1 MRMRLIIA
9 LKVFVFISISAQ
21 SNFLFAN
28 KKLTEDY
35 VSNFKA
41 SAISEMKRTGIPASI
56 KLAQG
61 MLESNLGRSDLAYRA
76 NNHFGIK
83 CGNNWTGEVYYKL
96 DDDIDSTGNIME
108 SCFRSYAS
116 AFESYVAHSD
126 FLTNPAK
133 SSRYGF
139 LFTLGTT
146 DYEGWAN
153 GLRFSGYATDPT
165 YANKL
170 IKIIESNQLYKYDE
184 PIMTPKNNASEPI
197 LVSNEV
203 KENPKSTNSKVD
215 VKNTDVKKTTPK
227 TSSNTK
233 YKSSKINDLKAVYAN
248 GGETV
253 KDLSNRMGKD
263 VFEIL
268 EYNEG
273 ITSQDEIFDDG
284 EIVFLE
290 KKKRAYHDDQTA
302 FHIVSSDE
310 TMYEISQMYGI
321 RLESLLAKNNLTHD
335 AVPNKG
341 AKISLIK
348 NLSKKETPSF
358 RYVERFDSYVDLG
371 GLK

>member
-1 MRMRLIIA
+1 MRMKFIIA
-9 LKVFVFISISAQ
+9 LKVFVFMSISAQ
-21 SNFLFAN
+21 SSYMFAN

-35 VSNFKA
+35 VSNFKSA
-41 SAISEMKRTGIPASI
+41 AISEMKRTGIPASI

-83 CGNNWTGEVYYKL
+83 CGSNWTGEVYYKL
-96 DDDIDSTGNIME
+96 DDDIDSTGNIKE

-116 AFESYVAHSD
+116 ALESYVAHSD

-184 PIMTPKNNASEPI
+184 PIFTPRNNASELV

-203 KENPKSTNSKVD
+203 KENPKNNQSKD
-215 VKNTDVKKTTPK
+215 AVKNSEVKKTTTKASP
-227 TSSNTK
+227 NAK
-233 YKSSKINDLKAVYAN
+233 YKTSKINDLKAVFAF
-248 GGETV
+248 GGETI
-253 KDLSNRMGKD
+253 KELSNRMGKD

-273 ITSQDEIFDDG
+273 ITTQDEILEDG

-302 FHIVSSDE
+302 FHLVSSDE
-310 TMYEISQMYGI
+310 TMYEISQMYGV
-321 RLESLLAKNNLTHD
+321 RLESLLAKNNLTSD

>member
-1 MRMRLIIA
+1 MKFIIA
-9 LKVFVFISISAQ
+9 IKVFVFMSISAQ
-21 SNFLFAN
+21 TSYMFAN

-41 SAISEMKRTGIPASI
+41 AAISEMKRTGIPASI

-83 CGNNWTGEVYYKL
+83 CGGNWTGEVYYKL
-96 DDDIDSTGNIME
+96 DDDIDSTGNLQE

-184 PIMTPKNNASEPI
+184 PIFTPKDNASEPV

-203 KENPKSTNSKVD
+203 KENPKNVQSKVD
-215 VKNTDVKKTTPK
+215 VKNTEVKNKTPK
-227 TSSNTK
+227 ASTK
-233 YKSSKINDLKAVYAN
+233 TRYKSIKINDLKALYAN
-248 GGETV
+248 GGETI
-253 KDLSNRMGKD
+253 KDLSKRMGKD

-273 ITSQDEIFDDG
+273 ITSQDEILDAG
-284 EIVFLE
+284 AIVFLE
-290 KKKRAYHDDQTA
+290 KKKRAYHDDNTA
-302 FHIVSSDE
+302 FHTVTADE
-310 TMYEISQMYGI
+310 TMYDISQMYGI
-321 RLESLLAKNNLTHD
+321 RLESLLAKNNLTPD
-335 AVPNKG
+335 AVPNQG

-348 NLSKKETPSF
+348 NLSKKDTPSF

>member
-1 MRMRLIIA
+1 MRLIIA

-21 SNFLFAN
+21 SSFLFAN

-35 VSNFKA
+35 VSNFKSA
-41 SAISEMKRTGIPASI
+41 AISEMKRTGIPASV

-61 MLESNLGRSDLAYRA
+61 MLESNLGRSDLAYKA

-83 CGNNWTGEVYYKL
+83 CGGNWTGEVYYKH
-96 DDDIDSTGNIME
+96 DDDIDSTGNLME
-108 SCFRSYAS
+108 SCFRSYPT
-116 AFESYVAHSD
+116 AFESYIAHSD

-133 SSRYGF
+133 ASRYGF
-139 LFTLGTT
+139 LFTLGST

-184 PIMTPKNNASEPI
+184 PVIMPKNNVQEPI
-197 LVSNEV
+197 LVISEV
-203 KENPKSTNSKVD
+203 KENPKSNKPKSESGKPEI
-215 VKNTDVKKTTPK
+215 KKTPSK
-227 TSSNTK
+227 ASPRSK
-233 YKSSKINDLKAVYAN
+233 YKYARINDLKAIYAN

-253 KDLSNRMGKD
+253 KDVSKRIGQD

-273 ITSQDEIFDDG
+273 VAGQDDKLDEG
-284 EIVFLE
+284 EIIFLE
-290 KKKRAYHDDQTA
+290 KKKRSYHDEKIA
-302 FHIVSSDE
+302 FHVVSSDE
-310 TMYEISQMYGI
+310 TMYDISQLYGI
-321 RLESLLAKNNLTHD
+321 RLESLLSKNNLTPD
-335 AVPNKG
+335 AVPNQG

-348 NLSKKETPSF
+348 NLSKKDTPSF
-358 RYVERFDSYVDLG
+358 RYVEKFDSFVDLG

>member
-21 SNFLFAN
+21 SSSIFAN

-35 VSNFKA
+35 VASFKA
-41 SAISEMKRTGIPASI
+41 AAISEMKRTGIPASI

-61 MLESNLGRSDLAYRA
+61 MLESNLGRSDLAFKA

-83 CGNNWTGEVYYKL
+83 CGALWTGEVYYKL
-96 DDDIDSTGNIME
+96 DDEIDSTGNLKE
-108 SCFRSYAS
+108 SCFRSYTS

-133 SSRYGF
+133 VARYGF
-139 LFTLGTT
+139 LFSLGTT

-153 GLRFSGYATDPT
+153 GLRFSGYATDPA
-165 YANKL
+165 YATKL
-170 IKIIESNQLYKYDE
+170 IKIIESNQLFKYDE
-184 PIMTPKNNASEPI
+184 PIIMPKNTKNEPI
-197 LVSNEV
+197 LVSREV
-203 KENPKSTNSKVD
+203 KANQKISKPTIEENKPQTKKSSLG
-215 VKNTDVKKTTPK
+215 
-227 TSSNTK
+227 K
-233 YKSSKINDLKAVYAN
+233 YKSTKINDIKAVYAF

-253 KDLSNRMGKD
+253 KDVSIRMGKD

-273 ITSQDEIFDDG
+273 ISSQDEVLADG
-284 EIVFLE
+284 EIIFLD
-290 KKKRAYHDDQTA
+290 KKKRSFHDEKIA
-302 FHIVSSDE
+302 FHVVASNE
-310 TMYEISQMYGI
+310 TMYDISQLYGI
-321 RLESLLAKNNLTHD
+321 RLESLLAKNNLTSD
-335 AVPNKG
+335 AVPNQG

-348 NLSKKETPSF
+348 NLSKKDTPSF
-358 RYVERFDSYVDLG
+358 RYVEKFDSFVDLG

>member
-1 MRMRLIIA
+1 MRLIIA

-21 SNFLFAN
+21 SSFLFAN

-35 VSNFKA
+35 VTNFKS
-41 SAISEMKRTGIPASI
+41 SAISEMKRTGIPASV

-61 MLESNLGRSDLAYRA
+61 MLESNLGRSDLAFKA

-83 CGNNWTGEVYYKL
+83 CGGNWTGEVYYKH
-96 DDDIDSTGNIME
+96 DDDIDSTGNLME
-108 SCFRSYAS
+108 SCFRSYPT
-116 AFESYVAHSD
+116 AFESYIAHSD
-126 FLTNPAK
+126 FLANPAK
-133 SSRYGF
+133 ASRYGF
-139 LFTLGTT
+139 LFTLGST

-184 PIMTPKNNASEPI
+184 PVIMPKNNVQKPI
-197 LVSNEV
+197 LVISEV
-203 KENPKSTNSKVD
+203 KENPKSNKPISESGKPEI
-215 VKNTDVKKTTPK
+215 KKTPSK
-227 TSSNTK
+227 ASPRSK
-233 YKSSKINDLKAVYAN
+233 YKYARINDLKAIYAN

-253 KDLSNRMGKD
+253 KDVSKRIGQD

-273 ITSQDEIFDDG
+273 VAGQDDVLDEG

-290 KKKRAYHDDQTA
+290 KKKRAYHDDKTA
-302 FHIVSSDE
+302 FHIVTANE
-310 TMYEISQMYGI
+310 TMYDISQKYGI
-321 RLESLLAKNNLTHD
+321 RLESLLSKNNLTPD
-335 AVPNKG
+335 AVPNNG

-348 NLSKKETPSF
+348 NLSKKDTPSF
-358 RYVERFDSYVDLG
+358 RYVEKFDSFVDLG